1 MAVGTGGHL
10 SHRAARRAVALV
22 PRWQRDVQRDERRR
36 DEAIVVLVALVD
48 GLGLRL
54 GLRLRPPAA
63 EAHHVSSL
71 FRGSV
76 AATCRSMGRQKLQPG
91 AIATGRLS
99 R

>member
-76 AATCRSMGRQKLQPG
+76 ATCRSSMSSKRLQG
-91 AIATGRLS
+91 QMQGQ
-99 R
+99 